1 MSKMSTFTIKKLPL
15 IAAIVSL
22 AALALPAQAHELRG
36 LGNNY
41 FIGVGSVTEPVTA
54 GQANGFVFFGW
65 HNRVAGDFDTAE
77 YLDKSA
83 GDKVNVTALPVKL
96 ATENFNAPITQ
107 IFPLLTGLNQTVVEG
122 SPAYSK
128 DFTYPTAGTFG
139 YIVVG
144 EIKKQGYPS
153 KYFVEK
159 FVCGAGSQDTT
170 FGTFFDCPTN

>member
-41 FIGVGSVTEPVTA
+41 FIGVGSHVEPAIA
-54 GQANGFVFFGW
+54 GQPNGIDFFAW
-65 HNRVAGDFDTAE
+65 RNSVPGDFDTAE
-77 YLDKSA
+77 YLDKAA
-83 GDKVNVTALPVKL
+83 GDKVEITALPIKL
-96 ATENFNAPITQ
+96 ATENFNAPIIQ
-107 IFPLLTGLNQTVVEG
+107 FFPLLTGLNQIDIEG
-122 SPAYSK
+122 SPGYTK
-128 DFTYPTAGTFG
+128 TFNYPTAGAYG

-144 EIKKQGYPS
+144 EIKKQGHS
-153 KYFVEK
+153 TKYFVEK

-170 FGTFFDCPTN
+170 FSTSFDCVTN